1 MLAFDKLINNIALFD
16 DSDYVAVLS
25 DKVDCGLYKN
35 GAFISAETGTGSD
48 LSKLLELRIFNE
60 KAEYRAFR
68 DNLGE
73 TKFFERIA
81 SDADPKYAIRFDEL
95 HYLDI
100 DAKRTAKCEE
110 ENALVTT
117 GGGKFFLFDKCSKRK
132 VLVRTYL
139 KRSER
144 NTATSVNAEKYDSHG
159 IEYAFDWRI
168 VGYKDAGFTLPGKE

>member
-1 MLAFDKLINNIALFD
+1 MLVFDLLTNNGTSFD
-16 DSDYVAVLS
+16 GSDYIAVLS
-25 DKVDCGLYKN
+25 DKIDCGLYKN
-35 GAFISAETGTGSD
+35 GAFISAEPGYEID

-73 TKFFERIA
+73 AKLYKRIA
-81 SDADPKYAIRFDEL
+81 SDDDPKYEIRFDEL
-95 HYLDI
+95 QYLDI
-100 DAKRTAKCEE
+100 DTNRTAQCKE

-117 GGGKFFLFDKCSKRK
+117 GGGKFFLSDKNNKRK

-139 KRSER
+139 TKGE
-144 NTATSVNAEKYDSHG
+144 HG

-168 VGYKDAGFTLPGKE
+168 VGYRDAGFMLPGKE